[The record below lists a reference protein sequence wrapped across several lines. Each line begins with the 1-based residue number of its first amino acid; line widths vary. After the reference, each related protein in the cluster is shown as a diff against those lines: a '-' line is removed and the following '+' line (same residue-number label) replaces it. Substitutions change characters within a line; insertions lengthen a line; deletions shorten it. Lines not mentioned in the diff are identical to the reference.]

1 MGTINVPTQEQRDA
15 RLMQLAA
22 KKLAAKKHPDE
33 VADLLCKTGD
43 IYWNAAT
50 EIVDEVRYNRRGMI
64 AMYQLPSAIIKS
76 VLYAAL
82 GVFLLLLGG
91 RVLITYGL
99 PTPFLAQLQNV
110 PVAGGVSFY
119 GANAMHPMLNLIF
132 AGAGAFF
139 LLLAVLGIVQPLL
152 IILLSPVLNKS
163 RVIKE

>member
-43 IYWNAAT
+43 IYWNEAI

-91 RVLITYGL
+91 ARADHLW
-99 PTPFLAQLQNV
+99 LAH
-110 PVAGGVSFY
+110 PVSGPASECAGG
-119 GANAMHPMLNLIF
+119 GRGELLRGQCNAPHAQSDLCGSGCVLPAVGGVGHRATPADHPAF
-132 AGAGAFF
+132 AR
-139 LLLAVLGIVQPLL
+139 P
-152 IILLSPVLNKS
+152 
-163 RVIKE
+163 E